1 MGSSSSKP
9 EVWPWGSAPSWMVT
23 WKHTMKTT
31 TVYPNKKNPWTFQ
44 IPHEVI
50 HSFAYFG
57 YLCYWK
63 TRSLFDLSSDSQSW
77 FVSSPEAPPIKKPT
91 MKMCC
96 ACPETKVFGSGQ
108 RWMLTMTS
116 QLIRYYL
123 QCFLVWSVVIWVC
136 LYVYLSK
143 CHWTELFCFK
153 YSHVQRHPKFAK
165 WKKHSHLSLKL
176 WSFKPPRQP
185 EMSASPWTAKRN
197 ARRSSKRTN
206 NACAQRVSMWSKTTP
221 TEAGLLGPPQ
231 TFLRYSWRGTLLAV
245 LKPET

>member
-23 WKHTMKTT
+23 WKHTLKTT

-57 YLCYWK
+57 YLYYWK

-123 QCFLVWSVVIWVC
+123 QCFLVWSVVIWYVC
-136 LYVYLSK
+136 MSIYLCFCVCACLLTREGLGFNEHIYISK
-143 CHWTELFCFK
+143 KPICPRKELRKLQTRQHWLLRRVRPHCNRSGSIGTTNDE
-153 YSHVQRHPKFAK
+153 SHT
-165 WKKHSHLSLKL
+165 LS
-176 WSFKPPRQP
+176 
-185 EMSASPWTAKRN
+185 T
-197 ARRSSKRTN
+197 
-206 NACAQRVSMWSKTTP
+206 
-221 TEAGLLGPPQ
+221 
-231 TFLRYSWRGTLLAV
+231 
-245 LKPET
+245 